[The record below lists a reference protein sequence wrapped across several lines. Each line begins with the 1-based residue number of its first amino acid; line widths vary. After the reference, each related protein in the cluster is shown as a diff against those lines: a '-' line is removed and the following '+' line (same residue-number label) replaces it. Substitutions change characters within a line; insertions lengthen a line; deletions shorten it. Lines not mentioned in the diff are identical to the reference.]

1 MGSCLGSIS
10 ERFAASCAVCLLEI
24 VERCRMVF
32 RSYTKEESMTLFA
45 RNSLNLLYLSFK
57 AFDESI
63 ILPAKENSTY
73 CFLCLSWIVFSL
85 LCLVSVF
92 SIFLGLIPI
101 EYLFENF
108 GSSGCS
114 FLVVCVIFS
123 S

>member
-1 MGSCLGSIS
+1 MSVS
-10 ERFAASCAVCLLEI
+10 ECFAASCAVCLLEI

-63 ILPAKENSTY
+63 LLPAKENSTY
-73 CFLCLSWIVFSL
+73 CFLCSSWIFFSL

-92 SIFLGLIPI
+92 LHFSLGLI
-101 EYLFENF
+101 EMEHLFENF

-114 FLVVCVIFS
+114 FLSCLCNF
-123 S
+123 

>member
-1 MGSCLGSIS
+1 
-10 ERFAASCAVCLLEI
+10 
-24 VERCRMVF
+24 
-32 RSYTKEESMTLFA
+32 
-45 RNSLNLLYLSFK
+45 
-57 AFDESI
+57 
-63 ILPAKENSTY
+63 LPAKENSTY